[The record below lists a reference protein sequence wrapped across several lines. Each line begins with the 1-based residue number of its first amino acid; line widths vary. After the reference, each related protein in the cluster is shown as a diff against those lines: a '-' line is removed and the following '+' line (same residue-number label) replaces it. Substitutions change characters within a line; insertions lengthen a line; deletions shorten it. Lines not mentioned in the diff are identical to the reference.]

1 MYVYIIGAR
10 LFVQSSHDPT
20 NTEEGKVDID
30 FSQPNPN
37 LSITIGKYSNN
48 NNNKYNNNIII
59 HYVLLFIFA
68 IYIHTT
74 LSTTSP

>member
-1 MYVYIIGAR
+1 MYITIYITIYTSIDMYTTMYILLYIYIIGAR

-37 LSITIGKYSNN
+37 LSITIGKYIV
-48 NNNKYNNNIII
+48 YT
-59 HYVLLFIFA
+59 
-68 IYIHTT
+68 IYH
-74 LSTTSP
+74 